1 MAVAVREEPIAAR
14 KKEQRKI
21 EAVAEIAEHAGGL
34 RLVAPDGSE
43 VELPESLRTVLT
55 QAAHQLLRG
64 SRVSLVALHTLLT
77 TQQAAELL
85 NVSRPYLIRLL
96 ERGDLPFE
104 YVGTHRRLRI
114 EDVLRYRQER
124 SRRRREALRRLSQEA
139 DELGI
144 YAE

>member
-1 MAVAVREEPIAAR
+1 MALAVREEPIAAR
-14 KKEQRKI
+14 KKEQRGI
-21 EAVAEIAEHAGGL
+21 EAVAEITERGAGL

-96 ERGDLPFE
+96 DRGDLPFE
-104 YVGTHRRLRI
+104 RVGTHRRIRI

-124 SRRRREALRRLSQEA
+124 TVRRREALRRLSEEA

>member
-14 KKEQRKI
+14 KKEQRGI
-21 EAVAEIAEHAGGL
+21 EAVAELAEHAGEL
-34 RLVAPDGSE
+34 RLMGPDGSE

-96 ERGDLPFE
+96 GRGDLPFE

-124 SRRRREALRRLSQEA
+124 SRRRREALRQLSEEA

>member
-1 MAVAVREEPIAAR
+1 MALAVREEPIAAR
-14 KKEQRKI
+14 KKERRGI
-21 EAVAEIAEHAGGL
+21 EAVAEIAEQAAGL

-43 VELPESLRTVLT
+43 VELPESLRTVLK
-55 QAAHQLLRG
+55 QAAHQLLQG

-85 NVSRPYLIRLL
+85 SVSRPYLIRLL
-96 ERGDLPFE
+96 DRGDLPFE
-104 YVGTHRRLRI
+104 LVGTHRRIRI
-114 EDVLRYRQER
+114 EDVLRYRHER
-124 SRRRREALRRLSQEA
+124 SRWRREALRQLSEEA

>member
-1 MAVAVREEPIAAR
+1 MALAVREEPIAAC
-14 KKEQRKI
+14 KKEQRGI
-21 EAVAEIAEHAGGL
+21 EAVAELTEKAAGL

-55 QAAHQLLRG
+55 QTAHQLLRG
-64 SRVSLVALHTLLT
+64 SRVSVVALHTLLT

-96 ERGDLPFE
+96 DRGDLPFE
-104 YVGTHRRLRI
+104 LVGTHRRIRI

-124 SRRRREALRRLSQEA
+124 SRRRREALRRLSGEA
-139 DELGI
+139 DDLGI